1 MNKCGSRSSV
11 LTTATLGCCIALGS
25 HQIDLESAAQTLPRQ
40 PDTFGF
46 GRPATAT
53 DIEVLDID
61 VRPDG
66 TGLPPGSGS
75 ATTGARTWGRD
86 CRGCHGPEGEGGTA
100 APVVGREPGGGPP
113 TVGNFWPY
121 ATTLYDYI
129 NRAMPRNAPGT
140 LTPDEVY
147 GLVAWIL
154 AKNKI
159 ITDNAVMNAKT
170 LPAVVMP
177 GRDRFVPDDRRGGPE
192 VR

>member
-170 LPAVVMP
+170 LPTVVMP